1 MSHKLILWILG
12 LLIIILALSG
22 RILRVE
28 GAQLPSAAHTSVAST
43 LQVIFTQQ
51 STPTALQPLIAI
63 TPSATPQSLPLDT
76 VTPTYSVPVLTV
88 REATN
93 CRTGPGKPY
102 EIIVTYQVNQTL
114 KIVGRNES
122 GDFWLVKSAE
132 SPTGTCWLWG
142 EFVDVAGSYWTVS
155 SVTPPP
161 TAILPPLAP
170 KAPSLHDFDYD
181 CDGFN
186 NTLSFYV
193 IWNDKADN
201 ESGYRIIRD
210 GLQAAE
216 LPAGSTTYAETITMP
231 ASKSAQYY
239 VEVYNAAGL
248 SQTKVMQLICDY

>member
-12 LLIIILALSG
+12 LLIIIVALSG

-28 GAQLPSAAHTSVAST
+28 GAQLPNAAHTSVASA
-43 LQVIFTQQ
+43 LQVIFTPQ
-51 STPTALQPLIAI
+51 STATALQPLIAM
-63 TPSATPQSLPLDT
+63 TPSATPQSLPVET
-76 VTPTYSVPVLTV
+76 ITPTYSVPMLTV

-93 CRTGPGKPY
+93 CRTGPGKSY
-102 EIIVTYQVNQTL
+102 EILLTFQVNQTL
-114 KIVGRNES
+114 EIVGRYEP
-122 GDFWLVKSAE
+122 GDLWLVKFAE

-155 SVTPPP
+155 SVTPLP
-161 TAILPPLAP
+161 TATLPPLVP

-201 ESGYRIIRD
+201 ESGYCIFRD
-210 GLQAAE
+210 GSQIAE
-216 LPAGSTTYAETITMP
+216 LPAGSTTYAETIMMP

-239 VEVYNAAGL
+239 VEAYNAAGL
-248 SQTKVMQLICDY
+248 AQTKVMQLTCDY